1 MLEILSICVAL
12 ISLITTCIVAGVYI
26 GKIEGFKEFVNYR
39 FDKQDEKLEKHN
51 NFIERLYTVERKINV
66 DEEKIEVAN
75 HRIEDLEELQKCI
88 NANGL
93 KHTNL

>member
-1 MLEILSICVAL
+1 MLEVVSILVAFV
-12 ISLITTCIVAGVYI
+12 SLITTCIVAGIYI

-51 NFIERLYTVERKINV
+51 NFIERLYTVERKLDV

-75 HRIEDLEELQKCI
+75 HRIDDLEEISK
-88 NANGL
+88 
-93 KHTNL
+93 

>member
-1 MLEILSICVAL
+1 MLEVVSILVAFV
-12 ISLITTCIVAGVYI
+12 SLITTCIVAGIYI

-51 NFIERLYTVERKINV
+51 NFIERLYTVERKLDV

-75 HRIEDLEELQKCI
+75 HRIDDLEEVTK
-88 NANGL
+88 
-93 KHTNL
+93 